1 MRKAKGN
8 VRLSSNLNGRPLRS
22 THYLEL
28 PTLNLKYN
36 THINRKHLGREKGGN
51 QKGKNNGLTAARKG
65 GRQRGES
72 YTKETK
78 LQGARG
84 RPNLNDG
91 IIRGVGAAGQ
101 SNQETENY
109 PIKTIRF
116 HR

>member
-1 MRKAKGN
+1 MKGRKSKGD
-8 VRLSSNLNGRPLRS
+8 
-22 THYLEL
+22 
-28 PTLNLKYN
+28 K
-36 THINRKHLGREKGGN
+36 K
-51 QKGKNNGLTAARKG
+51 GLTAARKG
-65 GRQRGES
+65 GRQRGDS

-78 LQGARG
+78 FQGARG

-91 IIRGVGAAGQ
+91 IIRGVGAAQQ